1 MLKVLLVS
9 LVLIINLYAD
19 FKEGEN
25 LFKNKCS
32 TCHTGHIDFNTLKE
46 NFFEKNNEL
55 LNLKAP
61 SVNMLAYAIM
71 ESPKKVGDPDDAD
84 MREIE
89 INNYLKSYLEKP
101 DRFNSICDEHILG
114 FYDTKKSMKGQLS
127 DEDYENLT
135 TFFMEYKEN
144 LKVDNNLEKVSLESI
159 DEKLILEKAKKE
171 NKKIIVYATSKSC
184 YFCKKMEREVLSL
197 DEVTK
202 KINQY
207 YVFVKIDVD
216 EKSLP
221 FELVKEYRKITPTF
235 FVLSQKGK
243 YIKQYPGAWVKKD
256 FIEILEENKK

>member
-1 MLKVLLVS
+1 MLKILFVTLLF
-9 LVLIINLYAD
+9 IINLNAD
-19 FKEGEN
+19 FKDGE
-25 LFKNKCS
+25 LVFKNKCS
-32 TCHTGHIDFNTLKE
+32 SCHSDYIDFNTLKE
-46 NFFEKNNEL
+46 NFFEKNNQL

-61 SVNMLAYAIM
+61 TVNMLAYAIM
-71 ESPKKVGDPDDAD
+71 ESPKKVGDPDDVE

-101 DRFNSICDEHILG
+101 DRFNSICDDHILG

-144 LKVDNNLEKVSLESI
+144 LKVDNSLEKVSLESV

-171 NKKIIVYATSKSC
+171 NKKIMVYATSKTC

-202 KINQY
+202 KIEHSY
-207 YVFVKIDVD
+207 IFLKIDVD

-221 FELVKEYRKITPTF
+221 FELIKEYRKITPTF
-235 FVLSQKGK
+235 FILSQKG
-243 YIKQYPGAWVKKD
+243 I
-256 FIEILEENKK
+256 

>member
-1 MLKVLLVS
+1 MLKILFISLLFVL
-9 LVLIINLYAD
+9 NLNAS
-19 FKEGEN
+19 FKDGEIV
-25 LFKNKCS
+25 FKNKCS
-32 TCHTGHIDFNTLKE
+32 SCHSDYIDFNTLKE

-55 LNLKAP
+55 LKLKAP

-71 ESPKKVGDPDDAD
+71 ESPKKVGDPEDAE

-114 FYDTKKSMKGQLS
+114 FYDTKKSMKGQLN

-144 LKVDNNLEKVSLESI
+144 LKKDNELDKSSLESI
-159 DEKLILEKAKKE
+159 DEKQILEKAKKE
-171 NKKIIVYATSKSC
+171 NKKIMVYATSKSC

-202 KINQY
+202 KINQHY
-207 YVFVKIDVD
+207 IFVKIDVD

-221 FELVKEYRKITPTF
+221 FELIKEYRKITPTF
-235 FVLSQKGK
+235 FILSQKGK